1 MVALAYRSLAHRRH
15 PSRLTHTRM
24 VDEVKDDHSVRVAIA
39 AGVLIIVVGALSKLI
54 GYIIS

>member
-1 MVALAYRSLAHRRH
+1 
-15 PSRLTHTRM
+15 M

>member
-15 PSRLTHTRM
+15 PSRLTSM